1 MTPNNG
7 NSVSL
12 IRKAIILLTVLIV
25 LVVFLI
31 IFQFT
36 DIAFRVWDR
45 IQHTPP
51 AFIAIY
57 LTIVALI
64 AAIGLGLIWKI
75 WTVGRKRRG
84 QGTTAAEKKRHTLEE
99 LQARAA
105 AARAQGVDV
114 SAIEAELAAIEAEP
128 QELELAFFGKI
139 STGKSSLIQTLLP
152 NASVDTSIIGG
163 STTAIERYHYENNRG
178 LSLTLLDMPGTHQ
191 AGADGTLDR
200 EVMTAARRVHI
211 VAYVIDQDLTE
222 SDIISILRLHA
233 FDKPMLV
240 VLNKTNL
247 YTADELAELKTRI
260 KSRLP
265 DGVNYIAC
273 ASAYRQKIQRIAAD
287 GSATWEEEYRGGD
300 IAPLLQ
306 AIAQMTTA
314 RGTLTARNRQ
324 ALLAL
329 ADEAL
334 SERLAH
340 YRRERGEAMVKSYAR
355 KAMLGGVAAV
365 GPGTDVLIQG
375 YLGMDM
381 LNPLPRLYDIP
392 ARDIDLQ
399 TLVEAASSKVK
410 TQLTII
416 LALAGNVCKA
426 FPGIG
431 TVIGGAS
438 HAVAYGLIFE
448 SLGRATLQAL
458 ESGSDNINT
467 QHIIQN
473 FEEQLHNELETRAQN
488 LVRLAIGRD
497 KQS

>member
-1 MTPNNG
+1 
-7 NSVSL
+7 
-12 IRKAIILLTVLIV
+12 
-25 LVVFLI
+25 
-31 IFQFT
+31 
-36 DIAFRVWDR
+36 
-45 IQHTPP
+45 
-51 AFIAIY
+51 
-57 LTIVALI
+57 
-64 AAIGLGLIWKI
+64 
-75 WTVGRKRRG
+75 
-84 QGTTAAEKKRHTLEE
+84 
-99 LQARAA
+99 
-105 AARAQGVDV
+105 
-114 SAIEAELAAIEAEP
+114 
-128 QELELAFFGKI
+128 
-139 STGKSSLIQTLLP
+139 
-152 NASVDTSIIGG
+152 
-163 STTAIERYHYENNRG
+163 
-178 LSLTLLDMPGTHQ
+178 MPGTHQ

-247 YTADELAELKTRI
+247 YTADELAKLKTRI

-265 DGVNYIAC
+265 DGVHYIAC
-273 ASAYRQKIQRIAAD
+273 ASAYREKIRRVAAD
-287 GSATWEEEYRGGD
+287 GSATWEEEYKGGD

-306 AIAQMTTA
+306 ALAQMTAA
-314 RGTLTARNRQ
+314 RGTLTARNRE
-324 ALLAL
+324 ALLSL
-329 ADEAL
+329 ADENL
-334 SERLAH
+334 NHRLAY
-340 YRRERGEAMVKSYAR
+340 YRRERGEALVKNYAR

-365 GPGTDVLIQG
+365 GPGTDILIQG

-381 LNPLPRLYDIP
+381 LKHLTRLYDIP

-410 TQLTII
+410 TQLTLI

-458 ESGSDNINT
+458 ESGSGNIDT
-467 QHIIQN
+467 QHIIQK
-473 FEEQLHNELETRAQN
+473 FEEQLHNDLETRAQN
-488 LVRLAIGRD
+488 LVRLATGRD

>member
-1 MTPNNG
+1 MTNN

-200 EVMTAARRVHI
+200 EVMNAARRVHI

-222 SDIISILRLHA
+222 SDMISILRLHA

-240 VLNKTNL
+240 ILNKTNL
-247 YTADELAELKTRI
+247 YSASELEELQTRI
-260 KSRLP
+260 RTRLP
-265 DGVNYIAC
+265 EGVAFITS
-273 ASAYRQKIQRIAAD
+273 ASAHRQSVRRLNPD
-287 GSATWEEEYRGGD
+287 GSTAWQERE
-300 IAPLLQ
+300 APGEVSALLQ
-306 AIAQMTTA
+306 QLAQMTA
-314 RGTLTARNRQ
+314 ERGTLTARNRQ

-381 LNPLPRLYDIP
+381 LKHLTKLYDVP
-392 ARDIDLQ
+392 TRDIDLQ

-410 TQLTII
+410 THLTVI

-426 FPGIG
+426 FPGVG

>member
-1 MTPNNG
+1 MDT
-7 NSVSL
+7 
-12 IRKAIILLTVLIV
+12 
-25 LVVFLI
+25 
-31 IFQFT
+31 
-36 DIAFRVWDR
+36 
-45 IQHTPP
+45 
-51 AFIAIY
+51 
-57 LTIVALI
+57 
-64 AAIGLGLIWKI
+64 
-75 WTVGRKRRG
+75 
-84 QGTTAAEKKRHTLEE
+84 
-99 LQARAA
+99 
-105 AARAQGVDV
+105 
-114 SAIEAELAAIEAEP
+114 SAIDAEIEAIAAEP

-152 NASVDTSIIGG
+152 HATIDTSIIGG
-163 STTAIERYHYENNRG
+163 STATIERYHYENPRG

-191 AGADGTLDR
+191 AGA
-200 EVMTAARRVHI
+200 EVMNAARRVHI

-222 SDIISILRLHA
+222 SDMISILRLHA

-240 VLNKTNL
+240 ILNKTNL
-247 YTADELAELKTRI
+247 YSASELEELQTRI
-260 KSRLP
+260 RTRLP
-265 DGVNYIAC
+265 EGVAFITS
-273 ASAYRQKIQRIAAD
+273 ASAHRQSVRRLNPD
-287 GSATWEEEYRGGD
+287 GSTAWQERE
-300 IAPLLQ
+300 APGEVSALLQ
-306 AIAQMTTA
+306 QLAQMTA
-314 RGTLTARNRQ
+314 ERGTLTARNRQ

-381 LNPLPRLYDIP
+381 LKHLTKLYDVP
-392 ARDIDLQ
+392 TRDIDLQ

-410 TQLTII
+410 THLTVI

-426 FPGIG
+426 FPGVG

-458 ESGSDNINT
+458 EHSSQGALNT
-467 QHIIQN
+467 QNIMQN
-473 FEEQLHNELETRAQN
+473 FEEQLHHDLETRAQS
-488 LVRLAIGRD
+488 LVRLALGSRE
-497 KQS
+497 KNRQS